1 MNVYIRKLF
10 ILGGISDLLCTHA
23 QSLQL
28 FTIPQTVTHKASL
41 FMEFPR
47 QEYWSGLPVPWPGD
61 LLDSVIK
68 PLSPALAGIFF
79 TTEPPRKPKW
89 LRVLVTKWKA
99 RIFKSSLNV
108 SLKHNFLLTHAQ
120 MLHPN
125 HISDVNLFKIN
136 GFILFHK
143 TSILVFKMQKMF
155 KTTLWINDN
164 RTVQ

>member
-1 MNVYIRKLF
+1 MYYGKVYKTLTCMNVYIRKLF

-79 TTEPPRKPKW
+79 TTEPPRKPK
-89 LRVLVTKWKA
+89 
-99 RIFKSSLNV
+99 
-108 SLKHNFLLTHAQ
+108 
-120 MLHPN
+120 
-125 HISDVNLFKIN
+125 
-136 GFILFHK
+136 
-143 TSILVFKMQKMF
+143 
-155 KTTLWINDN
+155 
-164 RTVQ
+164 